1 MNIYPKIELTLR
13 TVSAVEQNISSE
25 RKELLNK
32 FAEYIADKR
41 IKGQPVNLIFICTH
55 NSRRS
60 HLSQIWAQLFAAYY
74 GLREINCFSGG
85 TEATAFNPRAVSCLK
100 EQGFRITSEGDDSNP
115 VYSVAFSDERE
126 PLLCFS
132 KVYDHPENPQK
143 DFAAVMTCSDA
154 DENCPFIPGAE
165 KRFPVRYED
174 PKKFD
179 DTPLESEKYSER
191 SIQIAS
197 EMSYL
202 FSKSA
207 TLISGINQGKKYDN
221 D

>member
-13 TVSAVEQNISSE
+13 TVSAAEQNISSE
-25 RKELLNK
+25 RKDLLNK
-32 FAEYIADKR
+32 FAEYIAEKR
-41 IKGQPVNLIFICTH
+41 FKGKPLNLIFICTH

-60 HLSQIWAQLFAAYY
+60 HLSQIWAQFFTAYY
-74 GLREINCFSGG
+74 GLKEINCFSGG

-100 EQGFRITSEGDDSNP
+100 EQGFSITSKSDDSNP
-115 VYSVAFSDERE
+115 VYLVAYSDEASPMR
-126 PLLCFS
+126 CFS
-132 KVYDHPENPQK
+132 KVYNHPENPKK
-143 DFAAVMTCSDA
+143 DFAAIMTCSDA

-179 DTPLESEKYSER
+179 DTPLEGEKYLER

>member
-1 MNIYPKIELTLR
+1 MNIYPKIEQTLL
-13 TVSAVEQNISSE
+13 AVELAINHIPSE
-25 RKELLNK
+25 RIDLLDQ
-32 FAEYIADKR
+32 FARYIVDKR
-41 IKGQPVNLIFICTH
+41 IKGLPVNLIFICTH

-60 HLSQIWAQLFAAYY
+60 HLSQIWAQFFASFYDVEEVFCY
-74 GLREINCFSGG
+74 SGG
-85 TEATAFNPRAVSCLK
+85 TEATAFNPRAVNCLK

-126 PLLCFS
+126 PLICFS
-132 KVYDHPENPQK
+132 KVYDHPENPVE

-154 DENCPFIPGAE
+154 DEACPFIPGAE

-179 DTPLESEKYSER
+179 DTPLESEKYYEK

-207 TLISGINQGKKYDN
+207 TLISGNNQGKI
-221 D
+221 

>member
-1 MNIYPKIELTLR
+1 MNIYPKIEHTLR
-13 TVSAVEQNISSE
+13 TVSAAEQNISSE
-25 RKELLNK
+25 RKALLSK
-32 FAEYIADKR
+32 FAEYIAERRIEDK
-41 IKGQPVNLIFICTH
+41 PVNLIFICTH

-60 HLSQIWAQLFAAYY
+60 HLSQIWAKFFASFYDVEEVFCY
-74 GLREINCFSGG
+74 SGG
-85 TEATAFNPRAVSCLK
+85 TEATAFNPRAVNCLK

-126 PLLCFS
+126 PLICFS
-132 KVYDHPENPQK
+132 KVYDHPENPVE

-154 DENCPFIPGAE
+154 DEACPFIPGAE
-165 KRFPVRYED
+165 KRFPIRYED

-179 DTPLESEKYSER
+179 DTPLESEKYYEK

-207 TLISGINQGKKYDN
+207 TLISGNNQGKI
-221 D
+221 

>member
-1 MNIYPKIELTLR
+1 MNIYPKIEQTLLA
-13 TVSAVEQNISSE
+13 VKSAAINIPSE
-25 RKELLNK
+25 RIELLDK
-32 FAEYIADKR
+32 FAQYIADKR
-41 IKGQPVNLIFICTH
+41 IKGLPVNLIFICTH

-60 HLSQIWAQLFAAYY
+60 HLSQIWGQFFAGFY
-74 GLREINCFSGG
+74 GVHEVFCSSGG
-85 TEATAFNPRAVSCLK
+85 TEATAFNPRAVKCLK
-100 EQGFRITSEGDDSNP
+100 DQGFRTTAGSDDTNP
-115 VYSVAFSDERE
+115 VYSVTYSDEYQ
-126 PLLCFS
+126 PIKCFS

-154 DENCPFIPGAE
+154 DEACPFIPGAE

-179 DTPLESEKYSER
+179 DTPLEEEKYNER

-197 EMSYL
+197 EMDYL

-207 TLISGINQGKKYDN
+207 AIIGGNL
-221 D
+221 